1 MNARSISPLLLI
13 VALSITTLPAA
24 AATKPQVARGLHRV
38 ASPFIV
44 KGPRAIPSG
53 NTLSTNSDIFTCQLG
68 LTPPFVCYDPYQMR
82 HAYNID
88 TLISAGLTGKG
99 KTIVIVDAFQSPN
112 IVAELNGFDETFDL
126 PSLNGLGAPLIAAS
140 VPSSRL
146 PPTG

>member
-1 MNARSISPLLLI
+1 MNARSLSPLLLI

-24 AATKPQVARGLHRV
+24 AATAPQVARLHRV
-38 ASPFIV
+38 ASPFVV

-53 NTLSTNSDIFTCQLG
+53 NAVRTNSDIFTCQLG

-88 TLISAGLTGKG
+88 TLIDAGFTGKG

-112 IVAELNGFDETFDL
+112 IVDCAEC
-126 PSLNGLGAPLIAAS
+126 
-140 VPSSRL
+140 VR
-146 PPTG
+146 